1 MALLLSETGSDAS
14 TNSLPRADS
23 LIDEPGAFEGPEKTL
38 EVCFLPGAG
47 DVRGCR
53 GLTRALGATPASPQR
68 KRTRWLY
75 DDSIHTRC
83 MSADIK

>member
-23 LIDEPGAFEGPEKTL
+23 LVDEPGAFEGPEKTL

-47 DVRGCR
+47 DIRGCR
-53 GLTRALGATPASPQR
+53 GLTRAQARLYPRGGAVYYFLTDVQRALG
-68 KRTRWLY
+68 
-75 DDSIHTRC
+75 
-83 MSADIK
+83 